1 MYIINLIPSP
11 FDLLLPDSNPYLA
24 SFRANTS
31 PFTMKFSLFHF
42 FTLVACV
49 IAVFC
54 VGAEAKK
61 ASVACQPGSDL
72 ELFCTKTSAELDLML
87 EEVFE
92 TIPFEEPGREMGTT
106 AERRRQ
112 GLARRA
118 SIFTEIKDYFMNYW
132 HNLKLIF
139 SGKFGEGI
147 FKQLKNS
154 GSWCEKDNWIVK
166 AVKGAINAMSGG
178 ALTGICDCLYPIIK
192 KYDTYQDLFH
202 DISGKGFSNVLAQ
215 CPANFKDQIK
225 EAIKKTGAG
234 LIKSNE
240 HPKNGKNGKNEA
252 ATA

>member
-1 MYIINLIPSP
+1 
-11 FDLLLPDSNPYLA
+11 
-24 SFRANTS
+24 
-31 PFTMKFSLFHF
+31 MKFSLFHF
-42 FTLVACV
+42 FTLLACV

-61 ASVACQPGSDL
+61 ASAACQPGSEL
-72 ELFCTKTSAELDLML
+72 ELFCTKSSAELDLML
-87 EEVFE
+87 EEIFE
-92 TIPFEEPGREMGTT
+92 AIPFEEPGQEMGTT

-202 DISGKGFSNVLAQ
+202 DISGKGFTKVLEQ
-215 CPANFKDQIK
+215 CPASFKDQIR
-225 EAIKKTGAG
+225 EAIKKTGSG
-234 LIKSNE
+234 LLKSNE
-240 HPKNGKNGKNEA
+240 HNKNGKNEA